1 LPDKFSS
8 VHKNIFDQITY
19 FQLLGGNLRAAG
31 FASVRPKSPGKTAFQ
46 AFRRDTAAGRPL

>member
-31 FASVRPKSPGKTAFQ
+31 FASVRPKSSGKTAFQ